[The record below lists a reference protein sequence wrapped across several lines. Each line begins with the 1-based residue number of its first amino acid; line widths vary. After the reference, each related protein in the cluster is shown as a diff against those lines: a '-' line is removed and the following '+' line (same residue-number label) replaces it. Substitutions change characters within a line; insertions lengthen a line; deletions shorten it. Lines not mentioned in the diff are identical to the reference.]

1 MNTPVTAPATP
12 AWPGPPDAALAQTLK
27 SLELTITR
35 KLDGILHGNHQGL
48 TPGHGSEPGES
59 RPYIIGDDV
68 RRIDWN
74 VTARTRE
81 LYVRDQI
88 ADRDLE
94 AWIAVDTSASMAFG
108 TAVTEKRSIALGAA
122 AAVGFLTARSQNKV
136 GAVLA
141 AGPTLRSFPPR
152 VGRDHLRAVLSA
164 IATAPGAEGQG
175 RTDLGRLAHD
185 VAGRARRRGFICL
198 ISDFIGDP
206 DGWRPAIGSLATRHE
221 VLAIEIVDQRELD
234 LPAVGMLTM
243 ADPATG
249 RTREVMITEKVRER
263 YARAAAAQR
272 ERIRT
277 ELLATGAQHVQ
288 LRTDEDWLTELIGY
302 VHRRRRQP
310 GALRAG
316 AMRSGR

>member
-1 MNTPVTAPATP
+1 MNTPVTATTIP
-12 AWPGPPDAALAQTLK
+12 AWPGPPDTALAQTLK

-59 RPYIIGDDV
+59 RPYNVGDDV

-108 TAVTEKRSIALGAA
+108 TAVAEKRSIALGAA
-122 AAVGFLTARSQNKV
+122 AAVGFLTVRSQNKV

-141 AGPTLRSFPPR
+141 GGPNSRSFPPR
-152 VGRDHLRAVLSA
+152 AGRDHLRSVLQA
-164 IATAPGAEGQG
+164 IATAPNVDGQG
-175 RTDLGRLAHD
+175 RTDLGQLARD
-185 VAGRARRRGFICL
+185 VAGRARRRGFVCL
-198 ISDFIGDP
+198 ISDFIDDP
-206 DGWRPAIGSLATRHE
+206 TGWRPAIGTLATRHE

-234 LPAVGMLTM
+234 LPAVGLLTVV
-243 ADPATG
+243 DPATG
-249 RTREVMITEKVRER
+249 RTREVQITEKIRQR
-263 YARAAAAQR
+263 YAEAAAAQR

-288 LRTDEDWLTELIGY
+288 LRTDDDWLAQLIGY

-310 GALRAG
+310 SAPRAASGAAR
-316 AMRSGR
+316 